1 LPLAPLTEARR
12 GIKQGPVAGGS
23 AGPGYLALQSALQ
36 QGPSWSQSGHR
47 VPPGIYT
54 SIAIDTAAPMC
65 VAGGGVGKTVGVL
78 RLNYEQRVVATTGVC
93 K

>member
-1 LPLAPLTEARR
+1 
-12 GIKQGPVAGGS
+12 VALQ
-23 AGPGYLALQSALQ
+23 AGYLALQSAATGTVAVAV
-36 QGPSWSQSGHR
+36 GP
-47 VPPGIYT
+47 PATPGIYT
-54 SIAIDTAAPMC
+54 SITIDTAAPMC